1 MRWYV
6 STSGQSDGPFEESDV
21 AARFKKGELA
31 GAQVCQEGAQTW
43 QPIEAVPA
51 LAGGGSPAPAV
62 PQKSAM
68 PATMALDT
76 EALKKAV
83 SGPGLPPAGTSPGD
97 GWAPAA
103 DWAPQSSPSPGISS
117 PGVSSPGVSSAPGLS
132 SPGLG
137 GSNPAMGSMPGM
149 VAAPEKKKL
158 NPLTIAGGC
167 VGAVVVFCCLSGG
180 LVWALT
186 PGEIEATV
194 EGAVGTGDHVE
205 EIEYAV
211 ETEEGM
217 DVTLNA
223 LWDTGEAE
231 MVRETADE
239 EGHVTLRHA
248 RRHGSASVSTT
259 ITVRDP
265 EDDDREPWNSE
276 AIAVEMPPELY
287 GEAGGLRCVGPAPC
301 MIAWGPGATLLVT
314 GPPGLSVTAA
324 GQTLRLPENGR
335 GILTFP
341 NVASYA
347 ATANMNQLFRRG
359 GMITTTFPIHVEFAN
374 GDELDSTLTQ
384 SGDELRS
391 RISVFLETIENGPLQ
406 VPGAGTGTNVAYL
419 PYASD
424 REPSAIEGVG
434 VPNTLSDIAY
444 VGLAQNTLRDRGRC
458 SYRNPFTRRM
468 TYVRRS
474 QVTAEV
480 RLYERRTGRLLAE
493 QTFRGSRPRCP
504 RSMPL
509 GRTIYGTPN
518 ASEVQAWLRANAHPP
533 APPAAPAAP

>member
-6 STSGQSDGPFEESDV
+6 STSGQSEGPFDEAEV
-21 AARFKKGELA
+21 AARFKRGELA
-31 GAQVCQEGAQTW
+31 GAQVCPEGGQTW
-43 QPIEAVPA
+43 QPIQSVPA
-51 LAGGGSPAPAV
+51 FAAPAV
-62 PQKSAM
+62 PPKPGM

-83 SGPGLPPAGTSPGD
+83 SGPGLPPVGSSPGSD
-97 GWAPAA
+97 GWAPAP

-117 PGVSSPGVSSAPGLS
+117 PGVSSAPGLS
-132 SPGLG
+132 PGPG
-137 GSNPAMGSMPGM
+137 ASNPAMGSMPGM

-158 NPLTIAGGC
+158 NPLAIAGGC
-167 VGAVVVFCCLSGG
+167 VGAAVLFCCLSSG
-180 LVWALT
+180 LVWAVS
-186 PGEIEATV
+186 PGELEATA

-211 ETEEGM
+211 ETEDGM
-217 DVTLNA
+217 DVSLNA

-231 MVRETADE
+231 TVRETADE
-239 EGHVTLRHA
+239 DGHVTLRHA

-259 ITVRDP
+259 LTVTDP
-265 EDDDREPWNSE
+265 DDDERTWSE
-276 AIAVEMPPELY
+276 TLTVEMPPELY

-359 GMITTTFPIHVEFAN
+359 GMVTTTFPVHVEFAN

-384 SGDELRS
+384 SGDELRQ
-391 RISVFLETIENGPLQ
+391 RISVFLETVENGPLQ
-406 VPGAGTGTNVAYL
+406 IPGAGTGTTIAYL

-424 REPSAIEGVG
+424 REPSSIDGVG

-458 SYRNPFTRRM
+458 SYRNRYTRRM
-468 TYVRRS
+468 TYIRRS

-493 QTFRGSRPRCP
+493 ETFRGSRPRCP
-504 RSMPL
+504 PSMPL
-509 GRTIYGTPN
+509 GAAVFGTPN